1 MSIDRL
7 SADAWNTRYLTR
19 DTGWDKGQ
27 CAPPLARML
36 AAHLVP
42 AGAHVAIV
50 GAGRG
55 FEALEAVRQG
65 YQVTAIDFA
74 PEAIRAMHEGMT
86 ATGLS
91 FEALQADVFT
101 LHQSHPKAFDAVVE
115 HTCYCAIDP
124 STRARYLTAIEGAL
138 KPGGVLLGL
147 FYNHGRQGGPPFD
160 TTEADVKSR
169 FSSFD
174 FERFVRAPDSFPG
187 RSGEEWEAVLRLRE

>member
-7 SADAWNTRYLTR
+7 SADAWNERYLTK

-50 GAGRG
+50 GACRS

-65 YQVTAIDFA
+65 FRVTAIDFA

-91 FEALQADVFT
+91 FEVLQADVLT

-124 STRARYLTAIEGAL
+124 STRDRYVTAIAGAL
-138 KPGGVLLGL
+138 KPGG
-147 FYNHGRQGGPPFD
+147 
-160 TTEADVKSR
+160 
-169 FSSFD
+169 
-174 FERFVRAPDSFPG
+174 
-187 RSGEEWEAVLRLRE
+187 GEPRRIGFLA